1 MEEET
6 AGGTRRRGVAET
18 ADVINRREVDRK
30 RHRYR
35 AKDSQHHAG
44 QHPYKLLPL
53 HILRKG
59 TKKAL
64 RPMPKECAPRD
75 DGVLCDPV
83 YLSRASDS
91 SDSSDNIVLQA
102 VWLILLSYTPKM
114 RHP

>member
-1 MEEET
+1 
-6 AGGTRRRGVAET
+6 
-18 ADVINRREVDRK
+18 
-30 RHRYR
+30 
-35 AKDSQHHAG
+35 
-44 QHPYKLLPL
+44 
-53 HILRKG
+53 
-59 TKKAL
+59 
-64 RPMPKECAPRD
+64 MPKECAPRD